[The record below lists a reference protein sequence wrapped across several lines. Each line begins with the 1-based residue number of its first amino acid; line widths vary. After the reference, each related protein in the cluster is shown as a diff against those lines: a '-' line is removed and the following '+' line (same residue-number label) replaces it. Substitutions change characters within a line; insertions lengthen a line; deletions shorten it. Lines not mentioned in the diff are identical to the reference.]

1 MTVHALHL
9 PLDIIWC
16 LSELEHYDILNLI
29 FRITSENVAE
39 KYGVT
44 REKQDRMAELSH
56 SK

>member
-1 MTVHALHL
+1 MTAHPLPL
-9 PLDIIWC
+9 PLDVVLYYIG
-16 LSELEHYDILNLI
+16 LEYYDILNLI